1 MKYEYGDRY
10 KEIPK
15 PAIGVYT
22 YYERIRIGIQ
32 QLIAGMR
39 KFKLHLLDRNDIMA
53 LTPLAAEVTGI
64 QMPHQVEADVFDH
77 ILG

>member
-1 MKYEYGDRY
+1 MPLNTPS

-15 PAIGVYT
+15 TAIGVYT
-22 YYERIRIGIQ
+22 YYERIRVGIQ

-39 KFKLHLLDRNDIMA
+39 KFKLDLVDRNDLMA
-53 LTPLAAEVTGI
+53 LSPLAAEVTGI
-64 QMPHQVEADVFDH
+64 RMPHQVEADVFDK